1 MHGTI
6 CFGWEAEFYFLAYI
20 LIAKFINCKIYCVVM
35 TWGELFEV
43 IDRIQDV
50 ITLFA
55 VPVAVYLLY
64 RIYNKIMNQ
73 HG

>member
-1 MHGTI
+1 
-6 CFGWEAEFYFLAYI
+6 
-20 LIAKFINCKIYCVVM
+20 M